1 MEFTLYKETK
11 FKETPIGK
19 IPENWKIVRL
29 EDIAED
35 IYYGITAK
43 AVENKTELKM
53 LRTTDIKDYNV
64 DWDKLPFCEITE
76 KRGDI
81 QRFLLKKGDLIIAR
95 AGTTGV
101 SVLVEKDFENV
112 IFGSYL
118 IKVSLSKGVHPKFMH
133 YFCQSRLYWNHIT
146 SSQAGSTLMN
156 ISLPILKSL
165 NIPLP
170 SLTEQQNIAEI
181 LSTVDDAIQKTNE
194 IIAKTERL
202 KKGLMH
208 ELLTK
213 GIGHKEFKNTEIGR
227 IPKDWEVVRLE
238 EICEKIKAGGTPL
251 TTKKEFWNGNIPFVK
266 IEDIT
271 SSGKYLM
278 QTLSSI
284 TNTGLENSNAWLVPE
299 RSLLLAMYGSLGEV
313 SINII
318 SVATNQ
324 AILGIIPKEKDDLE
338 FLYYWFLYFKPYWR
352 KFAKP
357 TTQANLTAEIVRNTM
372 IPLPSTQ
379 ERRKIAEILSTVDHK
394 LEAERKEKAKLERI
408 KQGLMDLL
416 LTGKVRIRLYT
427 YINSM
432 SERNLV
438 VEPIIEWLKELGWRH
453 VKAKDLAR
461 GNEEDKEEEE
471 VLLIDEV
478 KDAIKRINKD
488 IEFDDEDLDYAIR
501 KLRGIP
507 STLEG
512 IKQFLYYFRHGI
524 SMPIK
529 KERKERV
536 VRIVDN
542 DNIDNNSFIVVDEF
556 SISTQKGKIRLDI
569 VLFVNG
575 IPLVL
580 IEAKRIEVS
589 STNTITK
596 SYYDAYKDIKYY
608 ESICKELFKYV
619 QISIACDNENIYYF
633 PNYYAEEHEQLL
645 EWKDPY
651 PYDKSMFNDDRLK
664 ILIYGMLKRE
674 NLIDIITNFT
684 FVTAKGKKVTCR
696 YMQFRAVN
704 KIYKRVIDR
713 LTGKDDKRYGLIW
726 HWQGSGK
733 TYTMAFASLKLLNS
747 KYTNDPSIFIIVD
760 RISLEDQLEEE
771 FKSLNIIIRKVNS
784 IRELKEIVTQG
795 REGERGV
802 FLSTIEKFRP
812 KEFKELE
819 QELKEEITNNDYT
832 NTTNADKRIEIKR
845 KNVIVF
851 ADEAH
856 RSHYGIFSTMLRSI
870 FSNAFFFGFTGTP
883 LSKSERNT
891 FQKFSE
897 EGELYLDR
905 YSMLDSLNDNVT
917 IPISYQ
923 ARLPNYHLNQD
934 ELDILARYEEE
945 IEEEL
950 SEQEKKQ
957 LKSKVRVLRTII
969 LRDERVRRI
978 AEDIREH
985 FTEVVEPTGLKAMVV
1000 AYDRLGCVKYKRCLD
1015 ELLGEDYS
1023 MVVMSYTS
1031 KKKEKEIRKFVEEMS
1046 EKYKAIYGTTD
1057 PKVVNDKIKDD
1068 FKYKD
1073 KPKILIVT
1081 DMLITGFDAPNLWA
1095 MYIDKPLREH
1105 KLLQTIAR
1113 TNRPYSSKHYGLIVD
1128 YIGILDDLEKSLKVY
1143 EADDLNML
1151 RSVVRKLDEYAEQF
1165 KEKLYNVL
1173 ELFNDVKR
1181 DYNSSDSSR
1190 SSINKALDILMDPDK
1205 ASKFEEEVKRLMRYY
1220 EMLKGEAL
1228 VRDYLQDYKWIIS
1241 VYTNYIARYK
1251 RGEGIDYAK
1260 IEEIS
1265 KKTRKLIEE
1274 SIEEGVNGIQEY
1286 PTIQI
1291 DENFLNELK
1300 AKNKDDIGTAV
1311 DIYADIIREIK
1322 RNNNNNSIPFFLKL
1336 REEVENAY
1344 EELRRRRENIPH
1356 YIERARDYCNRI
1368 IEWKKEEEK
1377 LGSRVHRIYE
1387 YISNNVMPIDKDI
1400 IVKFANDL
1408 IKKLEEEEGL
1418 LFKGWNEK
1426 DTTRRK
1432 VRREIRLL
1440 LLERFKDT
1448 DKIKDKID
1456 DMLDAIFKALVDTS

>member
-408 KQGLMDLL
+408 KQGLMGLL

-432 SERNLV
+432 SERSLV

-453 VKAKDLAR
+453 VKARELAR
-461 GNEEDKEEEE
+461 GNEEDKEEDEE
-471 VLLIDEV
+471 ILLIDEV

-488 IEFDDEDLDYAIR
+488 IEFDDEDLDYAIK
-501 KLRGIP
+501 KLKVIP

-512 IKQFLYYFRHGI
+512 IKQFLDYFRHGI
-524 SMPIK
+524 LMPIK

-536 VRIVDN
+536 VRIIDT

-556 SISTQKGKIRLDI
+556 SVSTQKGKIRLDI

-664 ILIYGMLKRE
+664 ILIYGMLNRE

-747 KYTNDPSIFIIVD
+747 KYADDPSIFIIVD

-812 KEFKELE
+812 EEFKELE

-870 FSNAFFFGFTGTP
+870 FANAFFFGFTGTP

-950 SEQEKKQ
+950 SEQEKRQ
-957 LKSKVRVLRTII
+957 LKRKVRALRTII
-969 LRDERVRRI
+969 LRDERIRRI
-978 AEDIREH
+978 AEDMKEH

-1031 KKKEKEIRKFVEEMS
+1031 KEKEEEINEFVKEMS
-1046 EKYKAIYGTTD
+1046 EKYKTMYGTTD

-1081 DMLITGFDAPNLWA
+1081 DMLITGFDAPILWA

-1128 YIGILDDLEKSLKVY
+1128 YIGILDDLEQSLKVY

-1151 RSVVRKLDEYAEQF
+1151 RSVIRKLDEYAEQF
-1165 KEKLYNVL
+1165 KEKLDNVL

-1181 DYNSSDSSR
+1181 DSSR

-1205 ASKFEEEVKRLMRYY
+1205 ASKFEEKVKRLMRYY

-1251 RGEGIDYAK
+1251 RGEGIDYTK

-1274 SIEEGVNGIQEY
+1274 SIGEGANGIQEY

-1300 AKNKDDIGTAV
+1300 AKNTDDIGTAV

-1344 EELRRRRENIPH
+1344 EELRRRRKNIPY

-1368 IEWKKEEEK
+1368 IEWKKEEER

>member
-1 MEFTLYKETK
+1 
-11 FKETPIGK
+11 
-19 IPENWKIVRL
+19 
-29 EDIAED
+29 
-35 IYYGITAK
+35 
-43 AVENKTELKM
+43 
-53 LRTTDIKDYNV
+53 
-64 DWDKLPFCEITE
+64 
-76 KRGDI
+76 
-81 QRFLLKKGDLIIAR
+81 
-95 AGTTGV
+95 
-101 SVLVEKDFENV
+101 
-112 IFGSYL
+112 
-118 IKVSLSKGVHPKFMH
+118 
-133 YFCQSRLYWNHIT
+133 
-146 SSQAGSTLMN
+146 
-156 ISLPILKSL
+156 
-165 NIPLP
+165 
-170 SLTEQQNIAEI
+170 
-181 LSTVDDAIQKTNE
+181 
-194 IIAKTERL
+194 
-202 KKGLMH
+202 
-208 ELLTK
+208 
-213 GIGHKEFKNTEIGR
+213 
-227 IPKDWEVVRLE
+227 
-238 EICEKIKAGGTPL
+238 
-251 TTKKEFWNGNIPFVK
+251 
-266 IEDIT
+266 
-271 SSGKYLM
+271 
-278 QTLSSI
+278 
-284 TNTGLENSNAWLVPE
+284 
-299 RSLLLAMYGSLGEV
+299 
-313 SINII
+313 
-318 SVATNQ
+318 
-324 AILGIIPKEKDDLE
+324 
-338 FLYYWFLYFKPYWR
+338 
-352 KFAKP
+352 
-357 TTQANLTAEIVRNTM
+357 
-372 IPLPSTQ
+372 
-379 ERRKIAEILSTVDHK
+379 
-394 LEAERKEKAKLERI
+394 
-408 KQGLMDLL
+408 
-416 LTGKVRIRLYT
+416 
-427 YINSM
+427 M

-471 VLLIDEV
+471 EVLLIDEV

-488 IEFDDEDLDYAIR
+488 IEFDDEDLDYAIK

-536 VRIVDN
+536 VRIIDN

-651 PYDKSMFNDDRLK
+651 PYDKSMFNNDRLK
-664 ILIYGMLKRE
+664 ILIYGMLNRE

-812 KEFKELE
+812 EEFKELE

-950 SEQEKKQ
+950 SEQEKRQ
-957 LKSKVRVLRTII
+957 LKRKVRALRTII
-969 LRDERVRRI
+969 LRDERIRKI

-1031 KKKEKEIRKFVEEMS
+1031 KEKEEEISEFVKEMS
-1046 EKYKAIYGTTD
+1046 EKYKVMYGTTD

-1081 DMLITGFDAPNLWA
+1081 DMLITGFDAPILWA

-1128 YIGILDDLEKSLKVY
+1128 YIGILDDLEQSLKVY

-1151 RSVVRKLDEYAEQF
+1151 RSVIRKLDEYAEQF
-1165 KEKLYNVL
+1165 KEKLDNVL

-1181 DYNSSDSSR
+1181 DYNSSSNSSR

-1274 SIEEGVNGIQEY
+1274 SIEEGVNGIKEY

-1300 AKNKDDIGTAV
+1300 AKNTDDIGTAV

-1344 EELRRRRENIPH
+1344 EELRRRRKNIPY

-1368 IEWKKEEEK
+1368 IEWKKEEER

>member
-1 MEFTLYKETK
+1 
-11 FKETPIGK
+11 
-19 IPENWKIVRL
+19 
-29 EDIAED
+29 
-35 IYYGITAK
+35 
-43 AVENKTELKM
+43 
-53 LRTTDIKDYNV
+53 
-64 DWDKLPFCEITE
+64 
-76 KRGDI
+76 
-81 QRFLLKKGDLIIAR
+81 
-95 AGTTGV
+95 
-101 SVLVEKDFENV
+101 
-112 IFGSYL
+112 
-118 IKVSLSKGVHPKFMH
+118 
-133 YFCQSRLYWNHIT
+133 
-146 SSQAGSTLMN
+146 
-156 ISLPILKSL
+156 
-165 NIPLP
+165 
-170 SLTEQQNIAEI
+170 
-181 LSTVDDAIQKTNE
+181 
-194 IIAKTERL
+194 
-202 KKGLMH
+202 
-208 ELLTK
+208 
-213 GIGHKEFKNTEIGR
+213 
-227 IPKDWEVVRLE
+227 
-238 EICEKIKAGGTPL
+238 
-251 TTKKEFWNGNIPFVK
+251 
-266 IEDIT
+266 
-271 SSGKYLM
+271 
-278 QTLSSI
+278 
-284 TNTGLENSNAWLVPE
+284 
-299 RSLLLAMYGSLGEV
+299 
-313 SINII
+313 
-318 SVATNQ
+318 
-324 AILGIIPKEKDDLE
+324 
-338 FLYYWFLYFKPYWR
+338 
-352 KFAKP
+352 
-357 TTQANLTAEIVRNTM
+357 
-372 IPLPSTQ
+372 
-379 ERRKIAEILSTVDHK
+379 
-394 LEAERKEKAKLERI
+394 
-408 KQGLMDLL
+408 
-416 LTGKVRIRLYT
+416 
-427 YINSM
+427 M
-432 SERNLV
+432 SERDLV

-461 GNEEDKEEEE
+461 GNEDKEEEEE

-529 KERKERV
+529 KGHKGRV

-664 ILIYGMLKRE
+664 ILIYGMLNRE

-812 KEFKELE
+812 EEFKEIE

-957 LKSKVRVLRTII
+957 LKRKVRVLRTII

-1031 KKKEKEIRKFVEEMS
+1031 KKKEEEEIREFVKEMS
-1046 EKYKAIYGTTD
+1046 EKYKAMYGTTD

-1128 YIGILDDLEKSLKVY
+1128 YIGILDDLERSLKAY

-1165 KEKLYNVL
+1165 KEKLDNVL

-1181 DYNSSDSSR
+1181 DYNSSSDSSR

-1274 SIEEGVNGIQEY
+1274 SIEEGANGIQEY

-1311 DIYADIIREIK
+1311 DVYADIIREIK

-1356 YIERARDYCNRI
+1356 YIERAIDYCNRI